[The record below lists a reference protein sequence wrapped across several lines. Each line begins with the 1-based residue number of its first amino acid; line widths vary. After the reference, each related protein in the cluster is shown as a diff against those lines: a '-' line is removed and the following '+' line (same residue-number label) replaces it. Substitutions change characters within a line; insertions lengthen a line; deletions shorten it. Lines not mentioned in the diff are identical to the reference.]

1 MQYQLIRSKRKTISI
16 SFDKDGCVV
25 VKAPY
30 WVSKNQINAFV
41 LDKEEWITATRTRL
55 RIAKEKEQKERL
67 QLQNGDELSF
77 LDSRLTLTVIRED
90 RKTGR
95 VKQVQN
101 RLLLWVPY
109 DADYEFKRSLIE
121 KWYRK
126 QASVLLP
133 QKICDFA
140 LRLGVHYEGISI
152 KDQKSRWG
160 SCSSKGNLNFNF
172 RILMAPEEVCDY
184 VIWHELCHLVHMNHS
199 EAFWKLVEEFC
210 PKYKACKQWLKDN
223 IKILYQI

>member
-1 MQYQLIRSKRKTISI
+1 MEYQLIRSKRKTISI
-16 SFDKDGCVV
+16 SFDKEAKVV

-30 WVSKNQINAFV
+30 WVGKYQIDAFV
-41 LDKEEWITATRTRL
+41 QEKEEWIEATRIRL
-55 RIAKEKEQKERL
+55 LKARDKEQKE
-67 QLQNGDELSF
+67 QLSLNNGDELLF
-77 LDSRLTLTVIRED
+77 LGKKLILTVIRED
-90 RKTGR
+90 RKNGR

-109 DADYEFKRSLIE
+109 DADYELKRACIE

-126 QASVLLP
+126 QASELLSE
-133 QKICDFA
+133 KAYEFSR
-140 LRLGVHYEGISI
+140 RLGVHYEGISI

-172 RILMAPEEVCDY
+172 RILMAPEKVCDY

-199 EAFWKLVEEFC
+199 KEFWQLVASFC
-210 PKYKACKQWLKDN
+210 PEYRACKQWLKEN
-223 IKILYQI
+223 AKILYRI